1 MSQTETQRRVR
12 PPSVAGFFYPADPAE
27 LERTVLAYLDRAA
40 PEVCPPKALVAPHAG
55 YIYSGPVAASAYAC
69 LKPVRERVSRVI
81 LLGPAHRVAFQGMA
95 LPKANALATPLG
107 KVEIDQAAVEKILPL
122 PQVAVMDEAYEQE
135 HSLETHLPFLQAS
148 LAEFTLVPLLAGNA
162 APAQVAEVL
171 DLLWGGDETL
181 IVVSSDLSHYHD
193 YDTAKRADSQTSAA
207 IRRCEL
213 EKIGPRQACGCRPLG
228 GLLQIARRNRMEVN
242 ILDLRNSGDT
252 AGSKDRV
259 VGYGAYSFH
268 HGGAYSARQKQTM
281 TAVARQ
287 SIESVLKSGPALK
300 VHAAAFDSRLQAP
313 GAAFVTLKIDGR
325 LRGCIGSLRAVSP
338 LIENVAD
345 NARKAAFKDP
355 RFKPLSAAEY
365 AQTSLSVSVLSPPQ
379 ALRFETEQAL
389 LEQLRPGV
397 DGLIIAQ
404 GELSATFL
412 PAVWESL
419 PTAQAFL
426 AQLKSK
432 AGMEPGTPPDKAW
445 RYHTESF

>member
-1 MSQTETQRRVR
+1 MLQTETQDRVR

-27 LERTVLAYLDRAA
+27 LERTVAAYLDRAV

-55 YIYSGPVAASAYAC
+55 HIYSGPVAASAYAC
-69 LKPVRERVSRVI
+69 LKPVRARVSRVV
-81 LLGPAHRVAFQGMA
+81 LLGPTHRVAVQGMA
-95 LPKANALATPLG
+95 LPAAKALATPLG
-107 KVEIDQAAVEKILPL
+107 KVEIDQAAVEKIIRL
-122 PQVAVMDEAYEQE
+122 PQVAVADEAYEQE

-148 LAEFTLVPLLAGNA
+148 LTKFTLVPLLVGNA
-162 APAQVAEVL
+162 APGQVAEAL

-181 IVVSSDLSHYHD
+181 IVISSDLSHYHD
-193 YDTAKRADSQTSAA
+193 YDTAKRFDSQTSAA
-207 IRRCEL
+207 IQRCEL

-228 GLLQIARRNRMEVN
+228 GLLQIARRDRMEVT

-268 HGGAYSARQKQTM
+268 PGGAYSARQKQTL
-281 TAVARQ
+281 TTVARQ
-287 SIESVLKSGPALK
+287 SIESVLKSGQALK
-300 VHAAAFDSRLQAP
+300 VRVGDFDSRLQAP

-338 LIENVAD
+338 LVENVAD

-355 RFKPLSAAEY
+355 RFKPLTAAEY
-365 AQTSLSVSVLSPPQ
+365 ARTSLSVSVLSPPQ

-389 LEQLRPGV
+389 LEQLRPGI
-397 DGLIIAQ
+397 DGLIIVR
-404 GELSATFL
+404 GELNATFL
-412 PAVWESL
+412 PSVWESL
-419 PTAQAFL
+419 PTAPAFL

-432 AGMEPGTPPDKAW
+432 AGMKPEETPDQAW
-445 RYHTESF
+445 RYHAESF